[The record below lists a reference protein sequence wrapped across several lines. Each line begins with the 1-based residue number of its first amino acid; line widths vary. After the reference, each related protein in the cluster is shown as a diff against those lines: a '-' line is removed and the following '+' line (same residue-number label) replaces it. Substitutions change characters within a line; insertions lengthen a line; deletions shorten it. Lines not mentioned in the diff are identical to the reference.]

1 MIITYMYTGF
11 NMDYVGVFL
20 YGFSGAVFGT
30 VAVLYALSG
39 YLKMQLK
46 RYTKSSF
53 EAKAGCDLLKMKDD
67 IENMKM
73 RLSSLE
79 SVFSM
84 GESRRDETLF

>member
-1 MIITYMYTGF
+1 MYIGF

-30 VAVLYALSG
+30 LAILYVLSG

-46 RYTKSSF
+46 RYSKSSF
-53 EAKAGCDLLKMKDD
+53 EAKSACDFIKMKDD
-67 IENMKM
+67 IDSMKM

-79 SVFSM
+79 SIFSVNYK
-84 GESRRDETLF
+84 EHLD